1 MFKIYLFKFIFF
13 RIEALSFVK
22 PIVEALVDDG
32 IRVKASTFV
41 KPIPEA
47 LVDDGIGV
55 QVLI

>member
-1 MFKIYLFKFIFF
+1 
-13 RIEALSFVK
+13 VK

-32 IRVKASTFV
+32 IGVKASTFV
-41 KPIPEA
+41 KPILEA

>member
-1 MFKIYLFKFIFF
+1 
-13 RIEALSFVK
+13 VK

-32 IRVKASTFV
+32 IRVEASTFV